1 MKPVFAWM
9 KSEEW
14 NEWNLEEK
22 GQKQTKNKAFDQN
35 PLNQVRIYF
44 LWLVENM
51 L

>member
-9 KSEEW
+9 KSW
-14 NEWNLEEK
+14 LDLEEK